1 MQTTNT
7 FAVIFFTRKS
17 HNSRKLLIYARITI
31 NGKRVEISLKRRISV
46 CNWDFLKEE
55 AKVQPKI
62 LEF

>member
-17 HNSRKLLIYARITI
+17 RTNSRKLLIYARITI

-46 CNWDFLKEE
+46 CNWDSSKG
-55 AKVQPKI
+55 
-62 LEF
+62 